1 MNEGQILEFFSKL
14 GWMGG
19 PLLLTSVVA
28 LALAGERTWFF
39 WRWRGRAGELRKR
52 LREPVERG
60 DITGGVSSIAEMG
73 TPLAPV
79 ARVWLE
85 HVEAGSATRKT
96 LSENAFQV
104 WQSRAKG
111 PIKTMGTLAQIAP
124 LLGLTGTVLGLVEA
138 FQVIEKTEGALSP
151 DLLAGGI
158 WEALLTTVF
167 GMFISIPLI
176 ILIRIFNGQLESIM
190 REARDLYSW
199 LEACRSAGMLSGGF
213 RREAVRETAS
223 AEVER

>member
-1 MNEGQILEFFSKL
+1 
-14 GWMGG
+14 MGG

-28 LALAGERTWFF
+28 LALAGERSWFF
-39 WRWRGRAGELRKR
+39 WRWRGRAVELRRR
-52 LREPVERG
+52 LEGPVEAG
-60 DITGGVSSIAEMG
+60 DVSGALSSISGMG

-79 ARVWLE
+79 ARVYLE

-96 LSENAFQV
+96 LSENAFHV

-111 PIKTMGTLAQIAP
+111 PIKSLGTLAQIAP

-158 WEALLTTVF
+158 WEALLTTVV

-176 ILIRIFNGQLESIM
+176 ILIRIFNGQLEAVL
-190 REARDLYSW
+190 REARDLFSW
-199 LEACRSAGMLSGGF
+199 LEASRSAGLLLGGG
-213 RREAVRETAS
+213 RREGAPEKALRGT
-223 AEVER
+223 ER